1 MDADSHQQ
9 AQEWAG
15 SVALQVLD
23 WAWRS
28 FDLLRINVLS
38 RIDLNQPLEQLER
51 DLVSNHFCEIQ
62 QIWALETDG
71 FSSFCPHHEWPEAA
85 TRSPAPAKPPAYDIA
100 FVWNDNRRIAWP
112 LEAKVLSTAA
122 TLAAY
127 LSDTAKFT
135 DGTAA
140 PFVGEGAQIAY
151 LLSGTAAEFFANL
164 SKRLELKL
172 RSLPEFANR
181 SHRSSDHTRI
191 SAPKLCLHHL
201 AMLCGDPERQVTLP
215 GFVR

>member
-9 AQEWAG
+9 AREWADA
-15 SVALQVLD
+15 VAIQVLD
-23 WAWRS
+23 WTWRA
-28 FDLLRINVLS
+28 FDSLRTNVLK
-38 RIDLNQPLEQLER
+38 RIDLNQPLDQLER
-51 DLVSNHFCEIQ
+51 DITSNHFREIQ
-62 QIWALETDG
+62 LLWAQETEG
-71 FSSFCPHHEWPEAA
+71 YSALSPHHEWPEMA

-100 FVWNDNRRIAWP
+100 FVWNDNCRIAWP
-112 LEAKVLSTAA
+112 LEAKVLSTSA

-135 DGTAA
+135 GGTAA

-151 LLSGTAAEFFANL
+151 LLSGTATEFFANL
-164 SKRLELKL
+164 SKGLELEL
-172 RSLPEFANR
+172 RSRPEFANR

-201 AMLCGDPERQVTLP
+201 AMRCCDPERQVMLP
-215 GFVR
+215 GFVG